1 MRNPYRP
8 YYNQNHQSIFI
19 NRQFPHA
26 IQRLSH
32 QTTSRK
38 PPSARNSSQKS
49 NLESIFPIQTVGT
62 SRPLP
67 SQRLSQLKKSPKP
80 KSIRQHLNIT
90 KTLLTSLY
98 NKLVITIGHQ
108 QVSCLCLLDIS
119 AAFDTIDHSILI
131 NRLSSLFGISGL
143 ALSRMKS

>member
-1 MRNPYRP
+1 MQFKDSVIRP
-8 YYNQNHQSIFI
+8 L
-19 NRQFPHA
+19 PE
-26 IQRLSH
+26 
-32 QTTSRK
+32 K

-80 KSIRQHLNIT
+80 KSIRLHLNIT